1 MVKLTSAYDNNSIYI
16 KADDIVRVEAPKYSS
31 KYYERGVV
39 TLSSKEQYL
48 VMETPREVNEL
59 VEKDLNKNNDRLASL
74 EARVD
79 KLLDILVE
87 QARSQSKENEKSNIL
102 KKSLSS
108 KKKENS
114 REKVEDKSR

>member
-1 MVKLTSAYDNNSIYI
+1 MVELTSAYDDNSIYI
-16 KADDIVRVEAPKYSS
+16 KADDIVRVEAPKYGS
-31 KYYERGVV
+31 KYYERSVI
-39 TLSSKEQYL
+39 TLSSKEQCL
-48 VMETPREVNEL
+48 VMETPCEVNEL